1 MEERRKH
8 KRLDLEVMVELERL
22 DEESVTT
29 LKYVHVEV
37 TDISRSGLGF
47 KSKADLEI
55 GSYYDTRI
63 QIWTKEVVDAV
74 IEIVRRDALPEGGY
88 KYGCRFI
95 GMPDTD
101 ALKIDIYQIFN
112 DLLKNR
118 GSDTTMQEYIAMS
131 FQKIKSSTSRCFDIS
146 TAALHIIA
154 MLFMLMD
161 HLWATLLPAQEWLTC
176 VGRIAFPIFAFMSV
190 EGYFHTHNFKKY
202 LLRMLVFAVISEIP
216 FDLMYGGTWF
226 YPVHQNV
233 IWTFILGLL
242 GIHIMETVRKKKKT
256 PVFVLTAILVT
267 IAGGLLGTLTMVD
280 YYGIGVLTVFIF
292 YFFRGRKWWCLLG
305 QIAAL
310 YWVNVELLGGLMYP
324 VRLFGMEFELCQQGL
339 ALLALVPI
347 WLYRGRQGY
356 HSKPFQ
362 YFCYAFYPVHM
373 LILVLILG
381 FVNR

>member
-1 MEERRKH
+1 
-8 KRLDLEVMVELERL
+8 
-22 DEESVTT
+22 
-29 LKYVHVEV
+29 
-37 TDISRSGLGF
+37 
-47 KSKADLEI
+47 
-55 GSYYDTRI
+55 
-63 QIWTKEVVDAV
+63 
-74 IEIVRRDALPEGGY
+74 
-88 KYGCRFI
+88 
-95 GMPDTD
+95 
-101 ALKIDIYQIFN
+101 
-112 DLLKNR
+112 
-118 GSDTTMQEYIAMS
+118 MS

-176 VGRIAFPIFAFMSV
+176 VGRIAFPIFA
-190 EGYFHTHNFKKY
+190 
-202 LLRMLVFAVISEIP
+202 
-216 FDLMYGGTWF
+216 LMYGGTWF

>member
-1 MEERRKH
+1 MENK
-8 KRLDLEVMVELERL
+8 KGI
-22 DEESVTT
+22 SGST
-29 LKYVHVEV
+29 LKMIAIV
-37 TDISRSGLGF
+37 TMVIDHIGAAVLARFLMVNGLGELDQTN
-47 KSKADLEI
+47 ADAIMLWLSANGALYWTYTVMRMI
-55 GSYYDTRI
+55 GR
-63 QIWTKEVVDAV
+63 V
-74 IEIVRRDALPEGGY
+74 
-88 KYGCRFI
+88 
-95 GMPDTD
+95 
-101 ALKIDIYQIFN
+101 
-112 DLLKNR
+112 
-118 GSDTTMQEYIAMS
+118 
-131 FQKIKSSTSRCFDIS
+131 
-146 TAALHIIA
+146 
-154 MLFMLMD
+154 
-161 HLWATLLPAQEWLTC
+161 
-176 VGRIAFPIFAFMSV
+176 AFPIFCFLLV
-190 EGYFHTHNFKKY
+190 EGFLHTHDVKKY
-202 LLRMLVFAVISEIP
+202 AMRLGLFALISEIP

-305 QIAAL
+305 QIVAL

>member
-1 MEERRKH
+1 
-8 KRLDLEVMVELERL
+8 
-22 DEESVTT
+22 
-29 LKYVHVEV
+29 
-37 TDISRSGLGF
+37 
-47 KSKADLEI
+47 
-55 GSYYDTRI
+55 
-63 QIWTKEVVDAV
+63 
-74 IEIVRRDALPEGGY
+74 
-88 KYGCRFI
+88 
-95 GMPDTD
+95 
-101 ALKIDIYQIFN
+101 
-112 DLLKNR
+112 
-118 GSDTTMQEYIAMS
+118 
-131 FQKIKSSTSRCFDIS
+131 
-146 TAALHIIA
+146 
-154 MLFMLMD
+154 
-161 HLWATLLPAQEWLTC
+161 
-176 VGRIAFPIFAFMSV
+176 
-190 EGYFHTHNFKKY
+190 
-202 LLRMLVFAVISEIP
+202 
-216 FDLMYGGTWF
+216 
-226 YPVHQNV
+226 
-233 IWTFILGLL
+233 
-242 GIHIMETVRKKKKT
+242 METVRKKKKT

-381 FVNR
+381 SVNR